1 MEVFVELKA
10 ARCLSSCQFLFG
22 RNLVYENK
30 LSKLAKLVL
39 YTDQGLHQGNIK
51 YVLVGIIQIGENN
64 EQTFYFRIII
74 SSRRKDILVCVG
86 PFTTFNSTFR
96 L

>member
-1 MEVFVELKA
+1 MFVELKA

-39 YTDQGLHQGNIK
+39 HTNQGVLSQMTDVPDNPRPRWPNFKQSEEVYNIM
-51 YVLVGIIQIGENN
+51 VFFNTSE
-64 EQTFYFRIII
+64 
-74 SSRRKDILVCVG
+74 
-86 PFTTFNSTFR
+86 FTVEVKN
-96 L
+96 